1 MADEILRSRHAFGS
15 LSNVQNAIEDG
26 KIDAYDI
33 LFLED
38 DNSVPR
44 IGWLDKNGELKLV
57 TDEKADLSEVE
68 ADIEALE
75 TELAN
80 KADAE
85 EVEADIS
92 ALESKINTK
101 LTAEEVKTIL
111 KESEDSLVEIVEF

>member
-1 MADEILRSRHAFGS
+1 MVDEILRSRHAFGS
-15 LSNVQNAIEDG
+15 LSNVQNAIENG

-33 LFLED
+33 LFLDGDSE
-38 DNSVPR
+38 PK

-57 TDEKADLSEVE
+57 SDEKADLSEVE

-101 LTAEEVKTIL
+101 LTAEEVKTML
-111 KESEDSLVEIVEF
+111 KESEDSFVEIVEF